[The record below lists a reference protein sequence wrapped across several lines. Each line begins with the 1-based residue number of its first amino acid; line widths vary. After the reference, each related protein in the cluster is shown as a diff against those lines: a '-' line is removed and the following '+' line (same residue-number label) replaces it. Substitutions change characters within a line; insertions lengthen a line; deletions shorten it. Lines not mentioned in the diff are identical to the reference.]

1 MGKQQKRKGDKLMK
15 KRISVIMAL
24 VLAASVAACGNK
36 TYGDSTGTE
45 PAQEPAVS
53 ETAGT
58 ETGEADS
65 SGLEAVEPATLKLA
79 HIYAAEHPFTIG
91 LDEFV
96 EAVLEASEGKLTIEH
111 FSAAQLGDEPS
122 IHEGLKN
129 GTVDMAVMGISEAGK
144 DYEPVLVMD
153 APFIFTDAEQMLA
166 ANESEIGQ
174 KLWTEFEAASG
185 IRMMSPIYYGTRQLT
200 TNRKVSSVAE
210 LSGMKI
216 RVPSQENSVAVWQTL
231 GATPTPMNLSE
242 VYLSLQTGV
251 VDGQENPIAT
261 IVSSGFTEVCDYMN
275 MTSHSV
281 QSCPLFISDSAYDA
295 LDPALRE
302 ILEECVAEYI
312 PAISQ
317 SVMEYEESMI
327 DEIAAGGEMEVNRD
341 VNVEE
346 FRDKLADYIKE
357 NESVWGEGV
366 YDALS
371 GVTAN

>member
-1 MGKQQKRKGDKLMK
+1 ML
-15 KRISVIMAL
+15 IAMAL
-24 VLAASVAACGNK
+24 MVSVTACGNK
-36 TYGDSTGTE
+36 TGGDSTGAE
-45 PAQEPAVS
+45 SGQEPAS
-53 ETAGT
+53 GETAESGT
-58 ETGEADS
+58 ETEGAET
-65 SGLEAVEPATLKLA
+65 SGLESVEPVTLKLA

-96 EAVLEASEGKLTIEH
+96 EAVSTASDGKLTIEH

-153 APFIFTDAEQMLA
+153 APFIFSDAKQMLA

-174 KLWTEFEAASG
+174 KLWTDFEAASG
-185 IRMMSPIYYGTRQLT
+185 IKMMSPIYYGTRQLT
-200 TNRKVSSVAE
+200 TNKKVSTVAE
-210 LSGMKI
+210 LAGMKI

-281 QSCPLFISDSAYDA
+281 QSCPLFISTSVYEG
-295 LDPALRE
+295 LDPALRKV
-302 ILEECVAEYI
+302 LEECVAEYI

-317 SVMEYEESMI
+317 SVMDYEDSMV
-327 DEIAAGGEMEVNRD
+327 DEIAAGGEMEVNED
-341 VNVEE
+341 VDVEE
-346 FRDKLADYIKE
+346 FRSKLADYIKE

-371 GVTAN
+371 AVMTN

>member
-1 MGKQQKRKGDKLMK
+1 
-15 KRISVIMAL
+15 MAL

-36 TYGDSTGTE
+36 TSGDSTGTE
-45 PAQEPAVS
+45 PVQEPAVS
-53 ETAGT
+53 ETGGT
-58 ETGEADS
+58 ETGEAAS

-91 LDEFV
+91 LDEF
-96 EAVLEASEGKLTIEH
+96 
-111 FSAAQLGDEPS
+111 
-122 IHEGLKN
+122 
-129 GTVDMAVMGISEAGK
+129 
-144 DYEPVLVMD
+144 MD